1 MISEWI
7 TAILVGL
14 IAGCLFC
21 MFKEESDK
29 EK

>member
-14 IAGCLFC
+14 IAGCLFY
-21 MFKEESDK
+21 MFKESDK
-29 EK
+29 ER